1 MDEQI
6 RSIRTDPIESVIE
19 AFADGE
25 LVVLLDHPSREG
37 EADLILAAEFATGEK
52 LNLMATVA
60 RGLIALAITGQRL
73 AELGIPMIEPV
84 NCAENWPQF
93 AQPADY
99 TIGTTTGASAFD
111 LAATARAFT
120 DPQARPEHFARPGHL
135 LPLREDASGITG
147 RAGHT
152 EGAVGLARLAG
163 LYPAAVICEMMAP
176 DGTMASGKA
185 LKTIISENN
194 FPATTVQEIAE
205 ASAQLI

>member
-1 MDEQI
+1 MDEMTSDI
-6 RSIRTDPIESVIE
+6 DTDPIQQVIQ

-52 LNLMATVA
+52 LNILATVA

-73 AELGIPMIEPV
+73 GELGIPMIQPV
-84 NCAENWPQF
+84 NCAENWPHF
-93 AQPADY
+93 AEPVDY
-99 TIGTTTGASAFD
+99 TVGTTTGASAFD

-120 DPQARPEHFARPGHL
+120 DPEARPEHFARPGHL
-135 LPLREDASGITG
+135 LPLREDAGGMTG

-163 LYPAAVICEMMAP
+163 LCPAAVICEIMAP
-176 DGTMASGKA
+176 DGTMASGEA

-194 FPATTVQEIAE
+194 FPATTVQQIAE
-205 ASAQLI
+205 ASAQLL